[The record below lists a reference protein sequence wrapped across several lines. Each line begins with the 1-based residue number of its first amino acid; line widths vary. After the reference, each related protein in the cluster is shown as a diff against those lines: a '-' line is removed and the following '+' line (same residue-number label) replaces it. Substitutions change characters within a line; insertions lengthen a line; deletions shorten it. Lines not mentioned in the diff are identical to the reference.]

1 MRLKQTVKSDK
12 TSNRNEQFEEKKMRK
27 ILSLTVLFLLTISV
41 SALIVF
47 PVRAQTAPVIFT
59 VGWGAAPM
67 DTLNP
72 TAVTLYDGGAYVIM
86 HLIYDTL
93 VRADVNG
100 DPIPDLAQSWSYSN
114 ATTVTLNLVHNATW
128 HDGQPFTADDVV
140 YTVNTYLAHS
150 ELPIMRLYVQ
160 NVQSIA
166 ALDQYTVQIFL
177 KTPDATFISELLPAM
192 YIIPKHIWQNVSNF
206 TSYTNSNPVGTG
218 PFKFANWGGVNTYVQ
233 LNANT
238 NYFLGA
244 PHIDQLV
251 VRYFTSYNPMA
262 LALESGE
269 IDYAGPLF
277 PPALAQPLATTNG
290 VQVITRPD
298 QRYYYFCFNGYVNGT
313 GNPTLRDLNVRLAL
327 SHAINTT
334 ELNEVVWNG
343 TYATPQN
350 TVIPLTFEK
359 WVNPNIQAYDFN
371 LAEAAQIL
379 DNAGYK
385 PGSDGIRVSPS
396 GVRLSYKIEVP
407 SDYSEEYRAAQ
418 VISTWWKQIG
428 VEAKPQITD
437 TGTLG
442 NEVVAWQHD
451 TFIWVW
457 SVGEIVGPDYFLSM
471 FKTTEAQPNPNGGL
485 SDSGFMNAT
494 YDQLYS
500 QQQQATDPAQRQQII
515 WQMQQI
521 LHDNAVYVPLYDP
534 SAVQAYRSDKFT
546 NIPGGSLPPL
556 NQYASNNLFLSVTP
570 VSAMTQTTQ
579 STSQSNST
587 AAAPQGVSSETLTA
601 IAAVIIVVIAAAVL
615 LKRRKSGPE
624 KVQ

>member
-1 MRLKQTVKSDK
+1 
-12 TSNRNEQFEEKKMRK
+12 MRK
-27 ILSLTVLFLLTISV
+27 IQSLAVLFLLTISA
-41 SALIVF
+41 SALIAF
-47 PVRAQTAPVIFT
+47 PVGAQTAPVVFT

-114 ATTVTLNLVHNATW
+114 ATTVTLNLAHNATW

-140 YTVNTYLAHS
+140 FTVNTYLAHS

-166 ALDQYTVQIFL
+166 APDNYTVQIFL

-218 PFKFANWGGVNTYVQ
+218 PFKFVSWGGVNTFVQ
-233 LNANT
+233 LDANK

-251 VRYFTSYNPMA
+251 VRYFTSYNSMA
-262 LALESGE
+262 LALQSGE

-277 PPALAQPLATTNG
+277 PPALAQSLSTTSG
-290 VQVITRPD
+290 VQVVTRPD
-298 QRYYYFCFNGYVNGT
+298 QRYYYFCFNGYFNGT
-313 GNPTLRDLNVRLAL
+313 GNPALRDVRVRIAL
-327 SHAINTT
+327 SHAINNTA
-334 ELNEVVWNG
+334 LNEIVWNG

-350 TVIPLTFEK
+350 TVIPLTFAK
-359 WVNPNIQAYDFN
+359 WVNPNIHAYDFN
-371 LAEAAQIL
+371 LTEAAQIL

-385 PGSDGIRVSPS
+385 PGSDGIRVSPT
-396 GVRLSYKIEVP
+396 GVRLSFKIEVP

-418 VISTWWKQIG
+418 MISSWWKQIG
-428 VEAKPQITD
+428 VEGKAQITD

-442 NEVVAWQHD
+442 NEVAAWQHD

-471 FKTTEAQPNPNGGL
+471 FKSTEAQPNPNGGL
-485 SDSGFMNAT
+485 SDSGFMNTT

-500 QQQQATDPAQRQQII
+500 QQQQATDPAQRQQIM

-521 LHDNAVYVPLYDP
+521 LHDNAVYMPLYDP
-534 SAVQAYRSDKFT
+534 FAVQGYRSDKFT
-546 NIPGGSLPPL
+546 GIPGGTLPPL

-570 VSAMTQTTQ
+570 VSAMNQTTMA
-579 STSQSNST
+579 TSQSNST
-587 AAAPQGVSSETLTA
+587 TAVPQGVSSDTLTA
-601 IAAVIIVVIAAAVL
+601 IAAVIIIVVIAAAAVL